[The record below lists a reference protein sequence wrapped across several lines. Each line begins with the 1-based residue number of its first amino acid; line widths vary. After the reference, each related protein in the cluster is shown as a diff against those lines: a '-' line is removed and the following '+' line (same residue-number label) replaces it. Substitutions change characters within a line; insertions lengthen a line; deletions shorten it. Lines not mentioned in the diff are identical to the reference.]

1 MDASNMIL
9 EIENRGD
16 LLNIVLP
23 AIKENKMAA
32 VFAPN
37 SEYNIWSDIFVKAA
51 EDLKSYRNISWEAS
65 NIVITCF
72 LPRSKLKSLD
82 FQSGSNSIILLK

>member
-9 EIENRGD
+9 EIEYRGD

-37 SEYNIWSDIFVKAA
+37 SEYNI
-51 EDLKSYRNISWEAS
+51 
-65 NIVITCF
+65 
-72 LPRSKLKSLD
+72 
-82 FQSGSNSIILLK
+82 